1 MSRGFIVKIE
11 ELKSEIAEQSE
22 RQAMTEHVQVGGLR
36 VARVLFDFVNNEAI
50 PGTGLTADQFWA
62 GADKV
67 IHDLAPKN
75 KALLAKRDDFQ
86 ARIDAWHQSKA
97 GQAFDAV
104 AYKAFLQ
111 DIGYL
116 LPEAADFQATT
127 QNVDDE
133 IARMAGPQLVV
144 PVMNARFALNASNA
158 RWGSLYDALYGTDA
172 ISEAD
177 GAEKGKG
184 YNKVRGDKVIAFAR
198 AFLDEA
204 APLAAGSHVDSTGYK
219 IVDGK
224 LVVALKG
231 GSNSG
236 LRDDAQ
242 LIGFQGDASAPTTVL
257 LKHNGLHFEIQIDAN
272 TPVGQTDAAGVKDIL
287 MEAALTTIMDCEDS
301 VAAVDADDKVV
312 IYRNWLGLMK
322 GDLSEQVAKGGQTFT
337 RTMNPDRAYTAVDG
351 SSLTLHGRS
360 LLFVRNV
367 GHLMTI
373 DAILDKDGNEVP
385 EGILDGLVTS
395 LAAIHSLNGNTSRRN
410 SRTGSVYIVKPKMH
424 GPEEAAFTNELF
436 GRIEDVLNLP
446 RNTLKVGIMD
456 EERRTTVN
464 LKACIKAA
472 SERVV
477 FINTGF
483 LDRTGDEIHTS
494 MEAGPM
500 VRKADMKAEK
510 WIGAYENWNVDIGL
524 STGLQ
529 GRAQIGKGMWAMPDL
544 MAAMLEQKIA
554 HPMAGANTA
563 WVPSPT
569 AAALHALHYHKV
581 DVFARQAELA
591 KRTRASVDD
600 ILTIPLAV
608 NPNWTPEQIKNELD
622 NNAQGILG
630 YVVRWIDQ
638 GVGCSKVPD
647 INDIGLME
655 DRATLRISSQH
666 IANWLRHGIVTQDQ
680 VMESL
685 KRMAPVVDR
694 QNASDPLYRPLA
706 PDFDS
711 NIAFQAAVELVI
723 EGTRQP
729 NGYTE
734 PVLHRRRREFKAAN
748 GL

>member
-1 MSRGFIVKIE
+1 
-11 ELKSEIAEQSE
+11 
-22 RQAMTEHVQVGGLR
+22 MTERVQVGGLQ
-36 VARVLFDFVNNEAI
+36 VAKALYDFVNNEAI
-50 PGTGLTADQFWA
+50 PGTGIAADKFWA
-62 GADKV
+62 GAAAV
-67 IHDLAPKN
+67 IKDLAPKN
-75 KALLAKRDDFQ
+75 RALLAKRDELQ
-86 ARIDAWHQSKA
+86 AQIDAWHQARK
-97 GQAFDAV
+97 GQAHDAA

-111 DIGYL
+111 EIGYL
-116 LPEAADFQATT
+116 LPEPEDFQATT
-127 QNVDDE
+127 TNVDEE
-133 IARMAGPQLVV
+133 IARLAGPQLVV

-158 RWGSLYDALYGTDA
+158 RWGSLYDALYGTDV
-172 ISEAD
+172 ISEEG

-204 APLAAGSHVDSTGYK
+204 APLAAGSHVDSTGYA

-242 LIGFQGDASAPTTVL
+242 LVGFQGEASAPIAVL
-257 LKHNGLHFEIQIDAN
+257 LKHNGLHFEIQIDASS
-272 TPVGQTDAAGVKDIL
+272 PIGSTDAAGVKDVL

-312 IYRNWLGLMK
+312 VYKNWLGLMK
-322 GDLSEQVAKGGQTFT
+322 GDLAEEVSKGGSTFT
-337 RTMNPDRAYTAVDG
+337 RTMNPDRVYTKPDG
-351 SSLTLHGRS
+351 SELTLHGRS

-367 GHLMTI
+367 GHLMTNP
-373 DAILDKDGNEVP
+373 AILDAEGNEIP
-385 EGILDGLVTS
+385 EGIQDALFTS
-395 LAAIHSLNGNTSRRN
+395 LIAVHNLIGNTTRKN
-410 SRTGSVYIVKPKMH
+410 TRTGSVYIVKPKMH
-424 GPEEAAFTNELF
+424 GPEEVAFTSEIF
-436 GRIEDVLNLP
+436 ARVEDVLGLA

-494 MEAGPM
+494 MEAGAV
-500 VRKADMKAEK
+500 VRKAAMKSET
-510 WIGAYENWNVDIGL
+510 WIGAYENNNVDVGL
-524 STGLQ
+524 ATGLQ

-554 HPMAGANTA
+554 HPLSGANTA

-569 AAALHALHYHKV
+569 AATLHALHYHKV

-591 KRTRASVDD
+591 KRTPASVDD
-600 ILTIPLAV
+600 ILTIPLAKDT
-608 NPNWTPEQIKNELD
+608 NWSAEEIRNELD

-647 INDIGLME
+647 INDVGLME
-655 DRATLRISSQH
+655 DRATLRISSQLL
-666 IANWLRHGIVTQDQ
+666 ANWLRHGIVSEEQ
-680 VMESL
+680 VVESL

-694 QNASDPLYRPLA
+694 QNANDPLYRPMA
-706 PDFDS
+706 PDFD
-711 NIAFQAAVELVI
+711 NNVAFQAALELVV
-723 EGTRQP
+723 EGTKQP

-734 PVLHRRRREFKAAN
+734 PVLHRRRREFKAKN

>member
-1 MSRGFIVKIE
+1 
-11 ELKSEIAEQSE
+11 
-22 RQAMTEHVQVGGLR
+22 MTERVQVGGLQ
-36 VARVLFDFVNNEAI
+36 VAKALYDFVNNEAI
-50 PGTGLTADQFWA
+50 PGTGIAAEKFWA
-62 GADKV
+62 GAAAV
-67 IHDLAPKN
+67 IKDLAPKN
-75 KALLAKRDDFQ
+75 RALLAKRDELQ
-86 ARIDAWHQSKA
+86 AQIDAWHQA
-97 GQAFDAV
+97 RQGQAHDAA

-111 DIGYL
+111 EIGYL
-116 LPEAADFQATT
+116 LPEPEDFQATT
-127 QNVDDE
+127 TNVDEE
-133 IARMAGPQLVV
+133 IARLAGPQLVV

-158 RWGSLYDALYGTDA
+158 RWGSLYDALYGTDV
-172 ISEAD
+172 ISEEG
-177 GAEKGKG
+177 GAETGKG

-204 APLAAGSHVDSTGYK
+204 APLAAGSHVDSTGYA

-242 LIGFQGDASAPTTVL
+242 LVGFQGAADAPIAVL
-257 LKHNGLHFEIQIDAN
+257 LKHNGLHFEIQIDASS
-272 TPVGQTDAAGVKDIL
+272 PIGQTDAAGVKDVL

-312 IYRNWLGLMK
+312 VYKNWLGLMK
-322 GDLSEQVAKGGQTFT
+322 GDLAEEVSKGGSTFT
-337 RTMNPDRAYTAVDG
+337 RTMNPDRVYTKPDG
-351 SSLTLHGRS
+351 SELTLHGRS

-367 GHLMTI
+367 GHLMTNP
-373 DAILDKDGNEVP
+373 AILDAEGNEIP
-385 EGILDGLVTS
+385 EGIQDALFTS
-395 LAAIHSLNGNTSRRN
+395 LIAVHNLIGNTSRKN
-410 SRTGSVYIVKPKMH
+410 TRTGSVYIVKPKMH
-424 GPEEAAFTNELF
+424 GPEEVAFTSEIF
-436 GRIEDVLNLP
+436 ARVEDVLGLA

-494 MEAGPM
+494 MEAGAV
-500 VRKADMKAEK
+500 VRKAAMKSET
-510 WIGAYENWNVDIGL
+510 WIGAYENNNVDVGL
-524 STGLQ
+524 ATGLQ

-554 HPMAGANTA
+554 HPLSGANTA

-569 AAALHALHYHKV
+569 AATLHALHYHKV

-591 KRTRASVDD
+591 KRTPASVDD
-600 ILTIPLAV
+600 ILTIPLAKDT
-608 NPNWTPEQIKNELD
+608 NWSAEEIRNELD

-647 INDIGLME
+647 INDVGLME
-655 DRATLRISSQH
+655 DRATLRISSQLL
-666 IANWLRHGIVTQDQ
+666 ANWLRHGIVSEAQ
-680 VMESL
+680 VVESL

-694 QNASDPLYRPLA
+694 QNAGDPLYRPMA
-706 PDFDS
+706 PDFD
-711 NIAFQAAVELVI
+711 NNVAFQAALELVV
-723 EGTRQP
+723 EGTKQP

-734 PVLHRRRREFKAAN
+734 PVLHRRRREFKAKN

>member
-1 MSRGFIVKIE
+1 
-11 ELKSEIAEQSE
+11 
-22 RQAMTEHVQVGGLR
+22 MTEHVQVGGLQ
-36 VARVLFDFVNNEAI
+36 VAKVLFDFVNNEAI
-50 PGTGLTADQFWA
+50 PGTGLTADKFWA

-75 KALLAKRDDFQ
+75 KALLAKRDDIQ
-86 ARIDAWHQSKA
+86 ARIDGWHQARA
-97 GQAFDAV
+97 GQAHDAL

-116 LPEAADFQATT
+116 LPEAADFQVTT

-236 LRDDAQ
+236 LRNDAQ
-242 LIGFQGDASAPTTVL
+242 LIGFHGDASAPTAIL
-257 LKHNGLHFEIQIDAN
+257 LKNNGLHFEIQIDAS

-322 GDLSEQVAKGGQTFT
+322 GDLSEEVSKGGQTFT
-337 RTMNPDRAYTAVDG
+337 RTMNADRTYTGVDG
-351 SSLTLHGRS
+351 KELSLHGRS

-395 LAAIHSLNGNTSRRN
+395 LAAIHSLNGNSSRKN

-436 GRIEDVLNLP
+436 GRIEEVLGLP

-554 HPMAGANTA
+554 HPLAGANTA

-591 KRTRASVDD
+591 KRARASVDD

-647 INDIGLME
+647 INDVGLME

-666 IANWLRHGIVTQDQ
+666 IANWLRHGIVTEAQ

-694 QNASDPLYRPLA
+694 QNANDALYRPLA
-706 PDFDS
+706 PNFDS
-711 NIAFQAAVELVI
+711 NIAFQAAVELVV
-723 EGTRQP
+723 EGTKQP

>member
-1 MSRGFIVKIE
+1 
-11 ELKSEIAEQSE
+11 
-22 RQAMTEHVQVGGLR
+22 MTERVQVGGLQ
-36 VARVLFDFVNNEAI
+36 VAKALYDFINNEAI
-50 PGTGLTADQFWA
+50 PGTGLAAEKFWV
-62 GADKV
+62 GAAAV
-67 IHDLAPKN
+67 INELAPKN
-75 KALLAKRDDFQ
+75 SALLAKRDDFQ
-86 ARIDAWHQSKA
+86 AKIDAWHQARA
-97 GQAFDAV
+97 GQAHDAV

-111 DIGYL
+111 EIGYL
-116 LPEAADFQATT
+116 LPEPADFQATT
-127 QNVDDE
+127 QNVDEE
-133 IARMAGPQLVV
+133 IARLAGPQLVV

-172 ISEAD
+172 ISEEG

-198 AFLDEA
+198 TFLDEA
-204 APLAAGSHVDSTGYK
+204 APLAAGSHVDSTSYT

-224 LVVALKG
+224 LVVGLKG
-231 GSNSG
+231 GSNTG

-242 LIGFQGDASAPTTVL
+242 LVGFQGAADAPIAVL
-257 LKHNGLHFEIQIDAN
+257 LKHNGLHFEIQIDASS
-272 TPVGQTDAAGVKDIL
+272 PIGQTDAAGVKDVL

-301 VAAVDADDKVV
+301 DAAVDADDKVI

-322 GDLSEQVAKGGQTFT
+322 GDLAEEVSKGGSTFT
-337 RTMNPDRAYTAVDG
+337 RTMNPDRVYTKTDG
-351 SSLTLHGRS
+351 SELTLHGRS

-367 GHLMTI
+367 GHLMTNP
-373 DAILDKDGNEVP
+373 AILDAQGNEIP
-385 EGILDGLVTS
+385 EGIQDALFTS
-395 LAAIHSLNGNTSRRN
+395 LIAVHNLIGNTSRKN
-410 SRTGSVYIVKPKMH
+410 TRTGSVYIVKPKMH
-424 GPEEAAFTNELF
+424 GPEEVAFTSEIF
-436 GRIEDVLNLP
+436 ARVEDVLGLA

-494 MEAGPM
+494 MEAGAV
-500 VRKADMKAEK
+500 VRKAAMKSET
-510 WIGAYENWNVDIGL
+510 WIGAYENNNVDVGL
-524 STGLQ
+524 ATGLQ

-554 HPMAGANTA
+554 HPLSGANTA

-569 AAALHALHYHKV
+569 AATLHALHYHKV

-591 KRTRASVDD
+591 KRTPASVDD
-600 ILTIPLAV
+600 ILTIPLAKDTS
-608 NPNWTPEQIKNELD
+608 WSDEEIRNELD

-647 INDIGLME
+647 INDVGLME
-655 DRATLRISSQH
+655 DRATLRISSQLL
-666 IANWLRHGIVTQDQ
+666 ANWLRHGIVTEAQ
-680 VMESL
+680 VVESL

-694 QNASDPLYRPLA
+694 QNAGDPLYRPMA
-706 PDFDS
+706 PDFD
-711 NIAFQAAVELVI
+711 NNVAFQAALELVV
-723 EGTRQP
+723 EGTKQP

-734 PVLHRRRREFKAAN
+734 PVLHRRRREFKEKN

>member
-1 MSRGFIVKIE
+1 
-11 ELKSEIAEQSE
+11 
-22 RQAMTEHVQVGGLR
+22 MTEHVQVGGLK
-36 VARVLFDFVNNEAI
+36 VAKVLFDFVNNEAI
-50 PGTGLTADQFWA
+50 PGTGLTADAFWA

-75 KALLAKRDDFQ
+75 QALLAKRDDFQ
-86 ARIDAWHQSKA
+86 ARIDAWHQARA
-97 GQAFDAV
+97 GQAHDAV

-204 APLAAGSHVDSTGYK
+204 APLAAGSHVDSTAYK

-224 LVVALKG
+224 LVVTLKG

-242 LIGFQGDASAPTTVL
+242 LIGFQGDASAPTAVL
-257 LKHNGLHFEIQIDAN
+257 LKHNGLHFEIQIDAS

-322 GDLSEQVAKGGQTFT
+322 GDLAEEVAKGGQTFT
-337 RTMNPDRAYTAVDG
+337 RTMNPDRVYTTVDG
-351 SSLTLHGRS
+351 SSVTLHGRS

-373 DAILDKDGNEVP
+373 DAILDKHGNEVP

-436 GRIEDVLNLP
+436 GRVEDVLNLP

-510 WIGAYENWNVDIGL
+510 WIAAYENWNVDIGL

-591 KRTRASVDD
+591 KRARASVDD

-706 PDFDS
+706 PGFDN

-723 EGTRQP
+723 EGTKQP

>member
-1 MSRGFIVKIE
+1 
-11 ELKSEIAEQSE
+11 
-22 RQAMTEHVQVGGLR
+22 MTERVQVGGLQ
-36 VARVLFDFVNNEAI
+36 VAKALYDFVNNEAI
-50 PGTGLTADQFWA
+50 PGTGIAADQFWA
-62 GADKV
+62 GAAAV
-67 IHDLAPKN
+67 IKDLAPKN
-75 KALLAKRDDFQ
+75 RALLAKRDELQ
-86 ARIDAWHQSKA
+86 AQIDAWHQARK
-97 GQAFDAV
+97 GQAHDAA

-111 DIGYL
+111 EIGYL
-116 LPEAADFQATT
+116 LPEPEDFQATT
-127 QNVDDE
+127 ANVDEE
-133 IARMAGPQLVV
+133 IARLAGPQLVV

-158 RWGSLYDALYGTDA
+158 RWGSLYDALYGTDV
-172 ISEAD
+172 ISEEG
-177 GAEKGKG
+177 GAEKSKG

-204 APLAAGSHVDSTGYK
+204 APLAAGSHVDSTGYA

-242 LIGFQGDASAPTTVL
+242 LVGFQGEASAPIAVL
-257 LKHNGLHFEIQIDAN
+257 LKHNGLHFEIQIDASS
-272 TPVGQTDAAGVKDIL
+272 PIGSTDAAGVKDVL

-312 IYRNWLGLMK
+312 VYKNWLGLMK
-322 GDLSEQVAKGGQTFT
+322 GDLAEDVSKGGKTFT
-337 RTMNPDRAYTAVDG
+337 RTMNPDRVYTQPDG
-351 SSLTLHGRS
+351 SELTLHGRS

-367 GHLMTI
+367 GHLMTNP
-373 DAILDKDGNEVP
+373 AILDAEGNEIP
-385 EGILDGLVTS
+385 EGIQDALFTS
-395 LAAIHSLNGNTSRRN
+395 LIAVHNLIGNTTRKN
-410 SRTGSVYIVKPKMH
+410 TRTGSVYIVKPKMH
-424 GPEEAAFTNELF
+424 GPEEVAFTSEIF
-436 GRIEDVLNLP
+436 ARVEDVLGLA

-456 EERRTTVN
+456 EGRRTTVN

-494 MEAGPM
+494 MEAGAV
-500 VRKADMKAEK
+500 VRKAAMKSEA
-510 WIGAYENWNVDIGL
+510 WIGAYENNNVDVGL
-524 STGLQ
+524 ATGLQ

-554 HPMAGANTA
+554 HPLSGANTA

-569 AAALHALHYHKV
+569 AATLHALHYHKV

-591 KRTRASVDD
+591 KRTPASVDD
-600 ILTIPLAV
+600 ILTIPLAKDTS
-608 NPNWTPEQIKNELD
+608 WSDEEIRNELD
-622 NNAQGILG
+622 NNSQGILG

-647 INDIGLME
+647 INDVGLME
-655 DRATLRISSQH
+655 DRATLRISSQLL
-666 IANWLRHGIVTQDQ
+666 ANWLRHGIVTEAQ
-680 VMESL
+680 VVESL

-694 QNASDPLYRPLA
+694 QNAGDPLYRPMA
-706 PDFDS
+706 PDFD
-711 NIAFQAAVELVI
+711 NNVAFQAALELVV
-723 EGTRQP
+723 EGTKQP

-734 PVLHRRRREFKAAN
+734 PVLHRRRREFKAKN

>member
-1 MSRGFIVKIE
+1 
-11 ELKSEIAEQSE
+11 
-22 RQAMTEHVQVGGLR
+22 MTEHVQVGGLK
-36 VARVLFDFVNNEAI
+36 VAKVLFDFVNNEAI
-50 PGTGLTADQFWA
+50 PGTGLTADAFWA

-86 ARIDAWHQSKA
+86 AQIDAWHQARA
-97 GQAFDAV
+97 GQAHDAV

-204 APLAAGSHVDSTGYK
+204 APLAAGSHVDSTAYK

-257 LKHNGLHFEIQIDAN
+257 LKHNGLHFEIQIDAS

-337 RTMNPDRAYTAVDG
+337 RTMNPDRAYTTVDG
-351 SSLTLHGRS
+351 SGLTLHGRS

-373 DAILDKDGNEVP
+373 DAILDKDGHEVP
-385 EGILDGLVTS
+385 EGILDGLITS

-436 GRIEDVLNLP
+436 GRVEDVLNLP

-510 WIGAYENWNVDIGL
+510 WIAAYENWNVDIGL

-581 DVFARQAELA
+581 DVFARQAQLA
-591 KRTRASVDD
+591 QRARASVDD

-608 NPNWTPEQIKNELD
+608 NPNWTPEQIRNELD

-666 IANWLRHGIVTQDQ
+666 IANWLRHGIVSQDQ

>member
-1 MSRGFIVKIE
+1 
-11 ELKSEIAEQSE
+11 
-22 RQAMTEHVQVGGLR
+22 MTEHVQVGGLQ
-36 VARVLFDFVNNEAI
+36 VAKVLFDFVNNEAI
-50 PGTGLTADQFWA
+50 PGTGLTADAFWA

-86 ARIDAWHQSKA
+86 ARIDAWHQA
-97 GQAFDAV
+97 RTGQAHDAV

-184 YNKVRGDKVIAFAR
+184 YNKVRGDKVIAYAR

-204 APLAAGSHVDSTGYK
+204 APLAAGSHVDSTAYK

-224 LVVALKG
+224 LVVPLKG

-242 LIGFQGDASAPTTVL
+242 LIGFQGDASAPTAVL
-257 LKHNGLHFEIQIDAN
+257 LKHNGLHFEIQIDAT

-322 GDLSEQVAKGGQTFT
+322 GDLSEEVAKGGQTFT
-337 RTMNPDRAYTAVDG
+337 RTMNPDRAYTKVDG

-373 DAILDKDGNEVP
+373 DAILDKNGNEVP

-395 LAAIHSLNGNTSRRN
+395 LAAIHNLNGNTSRRN

-510 WIGAYENWNVDIGL
+510 WIAAYENWNVDIGL

-554 HPMAGANTA
+554 HPLAGANTA

-581 DVFARQAELA
+581 DVFARQVELA
-591 KRTRASVDD
+591 KRARASVDD
-600 ILTIPLAV
+600 ILTIPLAA
-608 NPNWTPEQIKNELD
+608 NPDWTPEQIKNELD

-694 QNASDPLYRPLA
+694 QNAGDPLYRPLA

-723 EGTRQP
+723 EGTKQP